1 MNDCSYSSKSTPEKK
16 AALNL
21 LIPDKNLQDIL
32 FNFSGQTASFLTNET
47 ENTIV
52 LSSTLTVISLLIYKS
67 YTLWKI
73 KHNHSE
79 QLGMYTNSMQ
89 RIATMLNGF
98 YDAKRFNFTT
108 IENLFINL
116 QIDCSLSDEMESS
129 FVSIMGM
136 QDFFKFDRNLSKSLF
151 HFKNSAISSR
161 YAEENWREFNFEHLC
176 NFLTS
181 LPILKHLKAEFV
193 PYKIEEDITVQKV
206 IFHVDCGTFPYADID
221 MGDLILAVEDE
232 NVYYMDYLEIFDPK
246 SFSQSH
252 EKYQHIMLY
261 YSGIMNQQDQVLAVV
276 HSDTA
281 VQKQQL
287 IRQHD
292 IDDNIYI
299 LQVVSDDAVERLL
312 INMDIVTVYSVDD
325 KSYFFSDYVFLN
337 NGYIRNIALVISDT
351 ITENTKNRIVNEYR
365 KRYSAIFKKFN
376 VPSLFNLNDDGY
388 RWDELIIFLMLEVG
402 IFDLL
407 IFILQGD
414 ESYDDFLRSF
424 KKRFGEVAKKSIDS
438 IPQVKN
444 PTMILQKNKDNNAAK
459 AQAKALILLA
469 TKLFSESELNMSR
482 SYSPNSILDIMAD
495 LKRVENMSTIN
506 DADGKYKISYV
517 LNSIIDVN
525 KFIYIFYDGLIE
537 YTKELKWLEFNDD
550 VYYEHNGAT
559 CHRSNYSDT
568 YKHCLEKFKAKTESN
583 KKYNKNLIALDRIFK
598 MKFINATYLHDAKK
612 CIVDSFAI
620 LKRFNAD
627 CAKSKT
633 ERGEAFYEATGRK
646 QVFSPKLADTHCNAI
661 LDAIDQ
667 ITDPVSAG
675 CVEALYNAVIDYFDY
690 LRCGNSHSIDVLE
703 DSIYPI
709 FGTFSEGVVS
719 RDGYRYSHINTY
731 HSDSNMPVMIRC
743 ISEDE
748 LSFEETYYFVPNINR
763 VAETHRTI
771 NNGLYDVEKLW
782 IRPISIPCRTYSPAG
797 LVEFMPLGSYSDYA
811 TTAEL
816 LYQTDETIYP
826 CLFGSKENAKKALPI
841 MFDNPDS
848 IFSKNNIFIAKI
860 DGKVCGVIS
869 YYEKIPQ
876 WNENIIKNDL
886 RMAGLEYSDE
896 VGSYFSDTFNDSL
909 GTDNALICDL
919 CVAESYRNQ
928 GVAKNLLNSIIK
940 RAESRGKNIIIST
953 YADNDIALRLYVKM
967 GFVAYLTSSDSRGEA
982 DGEYKYVQLIRFV

>member
-1 MNDCSYSSKSTPEKK
+1 MTNYSYSSKTTSEKK

-21 LIPDKNLQDIL
+21 LIPDKNLQDII
-32 FNFSGQTASFLTNET
+32 FNFSGNTGSFLTNET
-47 ENTIV
+47 ENTSV
-52 LSSTLTVISLLIYKS
+52 LSSTLTVLSLLIYKS
-67 YTLWKI
+67 FTLWKI
-73 KHNHSE
+73 ERNHSE
-79 QLGMYTNSMQ
+79 QLGIYTNSMQ

-98 YDAKRFNFTT
+98 YDAKRFNFTA

-116 QIDCSLSDEMESS
+116 QIDGSLSDEMESS
-129 FVSIMGM
+129 FVSTMGM

-151 HFKNSAISSR
+151 HFKNAAISSR

-176 NFLTS
+176 NFLTN

-193 PYKIEEDITVQKV
+193 PYKIEEDVSLQKV
-206 IFHVDCGTFPYADID
+206 VFHVDCGTFPYADID
-221 MGDLILAVEDE
+221 MDDLILSVEDE
-232 NVYYMDYLEIFDPK
+232 NIYYLDYLEIFDPK

-252 EKYQHIMLY
+252 EKHQHIVLY
-261 YSGIMNQQDQVLAVV
+261 YSGIMNQQDQMLAIA

-287 IRQHD
+287 IHQHD
-292 IDDNIYI
+292 IDDNMHL
-299 LQVVSDDAVERLL
+299 LQVVSNDAVERLL

-337 NGYIRNIALVISDT
+337 NSYIRNVALIISDT
-351 ITENTKNRIVNEYR
+351 ITENTKSRIVKRYR
-365 KRYSAIFKKFN
+365 KKYSKIFKKFN
-376 VPSLFNLNDDGY
+376 IPSLFNLNDDGY

-424 KKRFGEVAKKSIDS
+424 KKRFGEIARKSIDS
-438 IPQVKN
+438 IPQIKN
-444 PTMILQKNKDNNAAK
+444 PTMTLQKNKDNNAVK

-469 TKLFSESELNMSR
+469 TKLFSENEINMSR
-482 SYSPNSILDIMAD
+482 NYSPNSILDIIAD
-495 LKRVENMSTIN
+495 LKRVESMSAIH
-506 DADGKYKISYV
+506 DADNRYRVSYV
-517 LNSIIDVN
+517 LNSVIDVN
-525 KFIYIFYDGLIE
+525 KFICNFYDGLVE

-550 VYYEHNGAT
+550 VYYKHNSAT
-559 CHRSNYSDT
+559 RHQSNYRDT
-568 YKHCLEKFKAKTESN
+568 YKRCIEKFKAKTESN
-583 KKYNKNLIALDRIFK
+583 KKYNQDLIALDRMFK
-598 MKFINATYLHDAKK
+598 MKFINAKYLEGAKQ
-612 CIVDSFAI
+612 CISDSFAVM
-620 LKRFNAD
+620 KRFNAE
-627 CAKSKT
+627 CARSKT
-633 ERGEAFYEATGRK
+633 EQGEAFYEATGRK
-646 QVFSPKLADTHCNAI
+646 QIFSPKVADTHCNAI
-661 LDAIDQ
+661 VNAIDK
-667 ITDPVSAG
+667 ISIPINNS
-675 CVEALYNAVIDYFDY
+675 CVESLFKAVIDYFDY
-690 LRCGNSHSIDVLE
+690 LRCGNSQSIDVLE

-709 FGTFSEGVVS
+709 FGTYSEGVVS

-731 HSDSNMPVMIRC
+731 HSDSNVPVMIRC

-797 LVEFMPLGSYSDYA
+797 LVEFMPLVSHSDYA
-811 TTAEL
+811 DTAEL
-816 LYQTDETIYP
+816 IYQTDETIYP
-826 CLFGSKENAKKALPI
+826 GLFGSKENAKKALPI

-848 IFSKNNIFIAKI
+848 IFYKKNIFIAKI

-876 WNENIIKNDL
+876 WNENVIKNDL

-909 GTDNALICDL
+909 GTDNALVCDL
-919 CVAESYRNQ
+919 CVAESYQNQ
-928 GVAKNLLNSIIK
+928 GVAKNLLNNIIK

-967 GFVAYLTSSDSRGEA
+967 GFVAYMTSSDSRGEA
-982 DGEYKYVQLIRFV
+982 EGEYQYVQLIRFI